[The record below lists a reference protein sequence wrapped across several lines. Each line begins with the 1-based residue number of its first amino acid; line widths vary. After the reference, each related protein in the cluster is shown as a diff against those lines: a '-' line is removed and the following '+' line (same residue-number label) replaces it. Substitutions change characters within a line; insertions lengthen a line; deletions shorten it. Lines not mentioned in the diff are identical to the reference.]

1 MAQAEL
7 VGCPNCRA
15 EVWLHP
21 QVAGFRC
28 QYCGVYAGIRQ
39 PEPRWRPNPVRKLPG
54 ALSFNKP
61 RDEPI
66 IVSAVHVVRVSSKKR
81 AVLCGICYKNT
92 PYELKGCINDVN
104 CMKYLLTTRFNFP
117 EDSIVTL
124 TEEENDSKRI
134 PTKRNIQRWMS
145 WLVKDCQPGDSL
157 VFHYSG
163 HGSQQKDYTGH
174 EVDGYDETLLPL
186 DFETAG
192 MIVDNDIN
200 DTLVKPLPPGARLH
214 AIIDACHSGTVLDL
228 PYVCVFNPSGGK
240 CAWEDHTPQNGMR
253 KGTMGGEAISFSGC
267 DDDQTSADTKAL
279 SKITSTGAMTYSF
292 IKAIEKGEGN
302 TYGSLLSSMSVTVR
316 EARQKQAK
324 AKDKVIEGAGYK
336 QGKVQARQPADL
348 TNMLVQGGSYKPGK
362 FQEPQLSSSYP
373 FDVSETPFYL

>member
-7 VGCPNCRA
+7 VGCPNCRRK
-15 EVWLHP
+15 VWLHP
-21 QVAGFRC
+21 GVAGFRC
-28 QYCGVYAGIRQ
+28 HYCGAHVGIRQ
-39 PEPRWRPNPVRKLPG
+39 PEPYGRPNSIRKHPLVQ
-54 ALSFNKP
+54 
-61 RDEPI
+61 
-66 IVSAVHVVRVSSKKR
+66 VSTNKR

-104 CMKYLLTTRFNFP
+104 CLKYLLTTRFNFP

-124 TEEENDSKRI
+124 TEVEKDSKRI
-134 PTKRNIQRWMS
+134 PTKRNIQRWMH
-145 WLVKDCQPGDSL
+145 WLVQNCQPGDSL

-186 DFETAG
+186 DFRTEG
-192 MIVDNDIN
+192 MIVDNEIN
-200 DTLVKPLPPGARLH
+200 DSLVKPLPLGARLH

-240 CAWEDHTPQNGMR
+240 CAWEDQRPKNGMW

-292 IKAIEKGEGN
+292 IKAIENGQGK
-302 TYGSLLSSMSVTVR
+302 TYGNLLNSMSDTVR
-316 EARQKQAK
+316 KARQKHAK
-324 AKDKVIEGAGYK
+324 PKNMIIQSGENN
-336 QGKVQARQPADL
+336 L
-348 TNMLVQGGSYKPGK
+348 TNMLVEGGSYKQGQ

-373 FDVSETPFYL
+373 FDVNETPFYL